1 MKKLIQY
8 SIIAILCVGCFD
20 TNYITN
26 PKFIDETYMGR
37 ESASTKIVDIS
48 STTVTDETGSVVIA
62 SNKLKVTLDVTP
74 GAMYTLQLVNIKG
87 EMVDNHGFTA
97 GGSTVEK
104 TLDYSKVTN
113 GSYDLTLMDTNG
125 NMTKV
130 PVIIKH

>member
-8 SIIAILCVGCFD
+8 SVVVILCVGCFD
-20 TNYITN
+20 TNYITD
-26 PKFIDETYMGR
+26 PKFIDNTYLGR
-37 ESASTKIVDIS
+37 ESASTKIVSLS
-48 STTVTDETGSVVIA
+48 SMTVSDKV
-62 SNKLKVTLDVTP
+62 KVTLDVTP

-87 EMVDNHGFTA
+87 EMLDNHGFTA
-97 GGSTVEK
+97 GSNTVEK
-104 TLDYSKVTN
+104 TLDYSKIAN

>member
-8 SIIAILCVGCFD
+8 SVVVILCVGCFD
-20 TNYITN
+20 TNFVTD

-48 STTVTDETGSVVIA
+48 STIVNG
-62 SNKLKVTLDVTP
+62 KLKVTLDVTP

-104 TLDYSKVTN
+104 TLDYSKIAN

>member
-8 SIIAILCVGCFD
+8 SVVVILCVGCFD
-20 TNYITN
+20 TNYITD
-26 PKFIDETYMGR
+26 PKFIDETYLGR
-37 ESASTKIVDIS
+37 ESASTKIVSLS
-48 STTVTDETGSVVIA
+48 SMTVSDKV
-62 SNKLKVTLDVTP
+62 KVTLDVTP

-87 EMVDNHGFTA
+87 EMLDNHGFTA
-97 GGSTVEK
+97 GSNTVEK
-104 TLDYSKVTN
+104 TLDYSKIAN